1 MVRKIDEIHCEM
13 FEQDEVMIW
22 PEISERDRYCLA
34 RMTGVANTMEIL
46 SKVPGHRHQAR
57 RNARWLGWRMLKMTE
72 GLWST

>member
-1 MVRKIDEIHCEM
+1 MVREIDEIHCEM

-22 PEISERDRYCLA
+22 PEISEWDRYCLA

-46 SKVPGHRHQAR
+46 ATVPEYSRQAR
-57 RNARWLGWRMLKMTE
+57 SNARWLGWRLLRTTE